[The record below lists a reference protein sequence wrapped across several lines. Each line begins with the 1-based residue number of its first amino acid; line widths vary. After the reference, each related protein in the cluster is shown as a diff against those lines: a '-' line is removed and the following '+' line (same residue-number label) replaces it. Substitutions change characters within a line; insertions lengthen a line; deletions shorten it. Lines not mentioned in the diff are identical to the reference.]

1 MDKMVE
7 YLCNT
12 FILKGKNRT
21 EAEIRNKAGSMTILI
36 GMVCNLFLFVLK
48 FAIGLLSGSISVI
61 SDGFNNLSDCVSN
74 ILTLLGYK
82 MAAKPADKDHPFGH
96 GRIEYLTSLMLA
108 IIILLVG
115 FELLKSSVNKIF
127 HPSLIEVSWIA
138 LICLLISILIKLAM
152 YFFYKSMASYTQS
165 TVLLTSAKDSIND
178 AIATSSSL
186 IAFIY
191 TDFDGMIGCL
201 VSCFVLYSG
210 YQIIKDTLD
219 DLIGKPVDE
228 KMLQDIE
235 EILLSDPMI
244 LRVHD
249 IILHNYGPNK
259 LLGSAHVE
267 VDAKT
272 DFLMAHDVAD
282 ELEKRIQKKM
292 NVGITLHMDPIV
304 MDKKTEESRKEIEL
318 ILKQLDEGLTLH
330 DFRIQEKKDTKY
342 FIFDIDIP
350 YECMLSNEEI
360 QTKLDEK
367 LKAGYKTKITF
378 DRSYL

>member
-1 MDKMVE
+1 MDRIVE
-7 YLCNT
+7 YLIHT
-12 FILKGKNRT
+12 FIRKDQG

-36 GMVCNLFLFVLK
+36 GMACNLLLFTVK
-48 FAIGLLSGSISVI
+48 FTIGLLSGSISVI
-61 SDGFNNLSDCVSN
+61 SDGVNNLSDCVSN
-74 ILTLLGYK
+74 LLTLFGYK

-108 IIILLVG
+108 IIIILVG
-115 FELLKSSVNKIF
+115 LELLKSAVDKIF
-127 HPSLIEVSWIA
+127 HPSLIEVSVIA
-138 LICLLISILIKLAM
+138 LICLMLSVLVKLAM
-152 YFFYKSMASYTQS
+152 YLFYQSMAKFTQS
-165 TVLLTSAKDSIND
+165 TVLLTAAKDSIND

-186 IAFIY
+186 IAFVF
-191 TDFDGMIGCL
+191 TDLDGIIGCL

-228 KMLQDIE
+228 KMVKEIE
-235 EILLSDPMI
+235 QVLLSDPMV

-272 DFLMAHDVAD
+272 DFLKAHAVAD
-282 ELEKRIQKKM
+282 ELEKKIQKKM

-304 MDKKTEESRKEIEL
+304 VDKKTEESRKEIEL
-318 ILKQLDEGLTLH
+318 ILKEIDTRLTLH
-330 DFRIQEKKDTKY
+330 DFRIQEKNELNY

-350 YECMLSNEEI
+350 YDCAWSNEEI
-360 QTKLDEK
+360 QAKLDERIK
-367 LKAGYKTKITF
+367 EGYKTEITF